1 MATGRLTLENH
12 LLPFLRRFGL
22 RPDWHTDTLLRLE
35 PHPGSASARAVLD
48 FEAGFWEAFADL
60 NEKAEKR
67 ALDEILVRLVGP
79 YDPARRGETLVVV
92 GSLALLK
99 ACARASRA
107 RRPVPREGAN

>member
-22 RPDWHTDTLLRLE
+22 RPDWHTDRLLRLAQY
-35 PHPGSASARAVLD
+35 PGSASARVVLD

-67 ALDEILVRLVGP
+67 ALDELLVRLVGP

-92 GSLALLK
+92 GSVALLQ
-99 ACARASRA
+99 ACARASRG
-107 RRPVPREGAN
+107 RRPAP